1 MTITHKTTARQLG
14 SVLFLLRVATMTLT
28 LPSVIGM
35 PSSQGLWLAGIVGTM
50 ISLPLLA
57 WMVTLSRAEGLDDV
71 VRISR
76 RLLGPIGGSTVGWLF
91 VLYWLILAAFQL
103 RYISEA
109 YLTGTMPEAPI
120 VGFMALTALVS
131 AGIARRGIRLIA
143 MMAELIA
150 FLVLISLLLTIVLP
164 LDVVQL
170 RNLLPVFPEG
180 LRPLMLPTATAVPL
194 FLDMVVLMMIAP
206 SMTSGVGL
214 MQGTVWSALVSGAVL
229 TLLIVVVTAVFG
241 PISTALE
248 LPALSLTRMI
258 SIGGVVERLELI
270 TVVSWTFGIGL
281 ALATVFWAAAT
292 ASAHLLGLRC
302 FEPLVYPLGGLA
314 VFLGI
319 RMWPDVGNFDR
330 STTAISGG
338 LVTSLFILAVLV
350 VLTVARWLR
359 RWTGG
364 GGGSGRRGE
373 TE

>member
-1 MTITHKTTARQLG
+1 MMISHEITARQLG
-14 SVLFLLRVATMTLT
+14 SILFLVRVATLTLT
-28 LPSVIGM
+28 LPSMIGM
-35 PSSQGLWLAGIVGTM
+35 PSSQGLWMAGIVGTV
-50 ISLPLLA
+50 IALPLLA
-57 WMVTLSRAEGLDDV
+57 WMVALSRAEGLDDL

-76 RLLGPIGGSTVGWLF
+76 RLLGPIGGSAVGWLF
-91 VLYWLILAAFQL
+91 VLYWLILAAFEL

-109 YLTGTMPEAPI
+109 YLTGTMPQTPI
-120 VGFMALTALVS
+120 VVFMALTALVS

-150 FLVLISLLLTIVLP
+150 LLVLISLLLTMVLP

-214 MQGTVWSALVSGAVL
+214 MQGTVWSALVSGAVM

-248 LPALSLTRMI
+248 LPTLSLTQMI
-258 SIGGVVERLELI
+258 SIGGAVERLELI

-281 ALATVFWAAAT
+281 ALATVFWAAA
-292 ASAHLLGLRC
+292 AVGARLLGLRC

-319 RMWPDVGNFDR
+319 RMWPDVGNFDS

-338 LVTSLFILAVLV
+338 LVTSVFILAVLA
-350 VLTVARWLR
+350 VLTAARWLR

-364 GGGSGRRGE
+364 RGDSGRRG
-373 TE
+373 

>member
-35 PSSQGLWLAGIVGTM
+35 PSSQGLWLAGIVGTV

-120 VGFMALTALVS
+120 VVFMALTALVS

-150 FLVLISLLLTIVLP
+150 FLVLISLLLTMVLP
-164 LDVVQL
+164 LDVVRL

-180 LRPLMLPTATAVPL
+180 LQPLILPTATAVPL

-258 SIGGVVERLELI
+258 SIGGAVERLELI

-281 ALATVFWAAAT
+281 ALATVLWAAAT

-319 RMWPDVGNFDR
+319 RMWPDVSNFDK

-338 LVTSLFILAVLV
+338 LVTSLFILAVLA
-350 VLTVARWLR
+350 VLTAARWLR
-359 RWTGG
+359 RRAGG
-364 GGGSGRRGE
+364 GGDSGRRGE

>member
-35 PSSQGLWLAGIVGTM
+35 PSSQGLWMAGIVGTV

-57 WMVTLSRAEGLDDV
+57 WMVALSRAEGLDDV

-109 YLTGTMPEAPI
+109 YVTGTMPEAPI
-120 VGFMALTALVS
+120 MVFMALTALVS

-150 FLVLISLLLTIVLP
+150 FLVLISLLLTMVLP

-180 LRPLMLPTATAVPL
+180 LRPLMLPIATAVPL

-206 SMTSGVGL
+206 SMTGGVGL

-241 PISTALE
+241 PSSTALE

-281 ALATVFWAAAT
+281 ALATILWAAAA
-292 ASAHLLGLRC
+292 ASAHLLSLRR
-302 FEPLVYPLGGLA
+302 FESLVYPLGGLA

-319 RMWPDVGNFDR
+319 RMWPDVGDFDK

-338 LVTSLFILAVLV
+338 LVTSLFILAVLA
-350 VLTVARWLR
+350 VLTAARWLR
-359 RWTGG
+359 RRTGG
-364 GGGSGRRGE
+364 GGDSGRRGE